1 MKVKTINKTI
11 NKKFDE
17 WLASITDENVRKL
30 VEKGSILTGGSIASM
45 LLREPV
51 NDFDFYFKD
60 LDTTK
65 AVAEYYVAKF
75 KENPPPTMKFPDGKE
90 VEMGVKVISNSHS
103 YEDIITGGASA
114 PPRVRIFIRSA
125 GVAGEATN
133 DQELNGEEGDSRETG
148 ENEHPYQYFEQQAP
162 EAAEEYVDQ
171 VMASKQ
177 EKPKEKYDYRPI
189 FLTDNAISL
198 NGDIQ
203 LVIRFYGKPEEIH
216 ENYDYVHATNYWTSW
231 DRQVT
236 LRTEALEC
244 LLTKE
249 LRYIGS
255 KYPICSLV
263 RARKFIQRDW
273 TINAGQFLKISMQI
287 SELNLKDYEVLKEQL
302 VGMDVAYFMQVLSA
316 LKEEDPEKINA
327 AYLTEIIDRIF
338 G

>member
-1 MKVKTINKTI
+1 MKTKTINKVI

-60 LDTTK
+60 LETTK

-75 KENPPPTMKFPDGKE
+75 KKNPPKTMKFPDGRE
-90 VEMGVKVISNSHS
+90 VQMGVKVIDTVTP
-103 YEDIITGGASA
+103 Y
-114 PPRVRIFIRSA
+114 RVRIYIKSA
-125 GVAGEATN
+125 GIAGE
-133 DQELNGEEGDSRETG
+133 DQVESEGGDARETG

-162 EAAEEYVDQ
+162 EAAEEYVDE
-171 VMASKQ
+171 VMAGKQ
-177 EKPKEKYDYRPI
+177 EKKAEKYDYRPI

-203 LVIRFYGKPEEIH
+203 MVIRFYGKPEEIH

-231 DRQVT
+231 DRKVT

-255 KYPICSLV
+255 KYPICSLI

-302 VGMDVAYFMQVLSA
+302 VGMDIAYFLQVLAA
-316 LKEEDPEKINA
+316 LKEKDPTKINA
-327 AYLTEIIDRIF
+327 AYLSEIIDRIF
-338 G
+338 

>member
-1 MKVKTINKTI
+1 MKTKTINKTI
-11 NKKFDE
+11 NAKFDA
-17 WLASITDENVRKL
+17 WLATITDESVRNL

-60 LDTTK
+60 LETTK
-65 AVAEYYVAKF
+65 AVAEYYVSKF
-75 KENPPPTMKFPDGKE
+75 KENPPKTMKFPDGRE
-90 VEMGVKVISNSHS
+90 VLIEVKVIDAATPH
-103 YEDIITGGASA
+103 
-114 PPRVRIFIRSA
+114 RVRIYIKSA
-125 GVAGEATN
+125 GIAGK
-133 DQELNGEEGDSRETG
+133 DGEIEGAESGPD
-148 ENEHPYQYFEQQAP
+148 EHPYQYFESQAP

-171 VMASKQ
+171 VMADKKEPA
-177 EKPKEKYDYRPI
+177 EKPDYRPI

-203 LVIRFYGKPEEIH
+203 MVIRFYGKPEEIH

-231 DRQVT
+231 DRKVT
-236 LRTEALEC
+236 LRVEALEC
-244 LLTKE
+244 LLTRE

-263 RARKFIQRDW
+263 RARKFIQRGW
-273 TINAGQFLKISMQI
+273 TINAGQFLKIAWQI
-287 SELNLKDYEVLKEQL
+287 NELNLKDYEVLKEQL

-316 LKEEDPEKINA
+316 LKEKDPQKINA

-338 G
+338 

>member
-1 MKVKTINKTI
+1 MKTKTINKTI
-11 NKKFDE
+11 NAKFDA
-17 WLASITDENVRKL
+17 WLATITDERVRKL

-60 LDTTK
+60 LETTK
-65 AVAEYYVAKF
+65 AVAEYYVAEFLK
-75 KENPPPTMKFPDGKE
+75 NPPPTMKFSDGRTVLME
-90 VEMGVKVISNSHS
+90 VKVIDTVTPS
-103 YEDIITGGASA
+103 
-114 PPRVRIFIRSA
+114 RVRIYIKSA
-125 GVAGEATN
+125 GVAGESS
-133 DQELNGEEGDSRETG
+133 EEESGTD
-148 ENEHPYQYFEQQAP
+148 EHPYQYFEGAAP
-162 EAAEEYVDQ
+162 EEAEEYVDQ
-171 VMASKQ
+171 VMEGKQ
-177 EKPKEKYDYRPI
+177 EKKDEKYDYRPV

-203 LVIRFYGKPEEIH
+203 MVIRFYGQPDQIH

-231 DRQVT
+231 DRKVT
-236 LRTEALEC
+236 LRVEALEC
-244 LLTKE
+244 LLTRE

-316 LKEEDPEKINA
+316 LKEKDTQKINA